1 MAHRTARR
9 AVPRDTAL
17 DCNPQAQRRSAWR
30 WIQKC
35 FLMLAALTTALTAL
49 AALDALD
56 AAARAAN
63 TAPEL
68 PGADTLL
75 RAGQDDV
82 NWVPPAKTYAGNRY
96 SALTQVNSANVATLR
111 QAWRTDIADDGQQEA
126 SPIIWN
132 GTMYLSTQTIPVSG
146 QPGHETW
153 PGASW
158 KDGGGAVWSG
168 IAVDQGTDTLFVA
181 PGNPGPASCAPNAGH
196 VGAATSAGSR

>member
-1 MAHRTARR
+1 MAHCTARR

-49 AALDALD
+49 TALAALD

-82 NWVPPAKTYAGNRY
+82 DWVLPAKTYAGNRY
-96 SALTQVNSANVATLR
+96 TALTQVNSANVATLR
-111 QAWRTDIADDGQQEA
+111 QAWRTDIADDGRQEA

-132 GTMYLSTQTIPVSG
+132 GTMYLSTP
-146 QPGHETW
+146 HE
-153 PGASW
+153 GVLALDAS
-158 KDGGGAVWSG
+158 DGSGGGAVWSG

>member
-1 MAHRTARR
+1 MAHCTARR

-49 AALDALD
+49 AALDA
-56 AAARAAN
+56 AVRAAN

-68 PGADTLL
+68 PGADRLL

-82 NWVPPAKTYAGNRY
+82 NWVLPAKTYAGNRY
-96 SALTQVNSANVATLR
+96 TALTQVNSANVATLR
-111 QAWRTDIADDGQQEA
+111 HAWRTDIADDGQQEA
-126 SPIIWN
+126 SLIIRN
-132 GTMYLSTQTIPVSG
+132 GTMYL
-146 QPGHETW
+146 

-158 KDGGGAVWSG
+158 TDGGGAVWSG

-181 PGNPGPASCAPNAGH
+181 PGNPGPASCAPYAGH
-196 VGAATSAGSR
+196 VGTATSARSR